1 MRLQLNLNKY
11 YEGLDKAQI
20 NTLFSLFVN
29 SKYVINDVSRQM
41 NRLKEDTYQPTEVA
55 QLHHIIS
62 RERALRA
69 FKAINDYMR
78 SLGKEEI
85 FKGVDTD
92 DIEEVDFESLIN
104 QYNYLMSKPDET
116 QTEGWPE
123 SKEAIDNR

>member
-11 YEGLDKAQI
+11 YEGLDNVQV

-29 SKYVINDVSRQM
+29 SKYPIRNMEEELNDKKQG
-41 NRLKEDTYQPTEVA
+41 TYQDTELDKRIFRA
-55 QLHHIIS
+55 N
-62 RERALRA
+62 RKRALSA

-92 DIEEVDFESLIN
+92 DIEKIDFESLIN
-104 QYNYLMSKPDET
+104 QYHYLMSKPDET
-116 QTEGWPE
+116 QTEG
-123 SKEAIDNR
+123 